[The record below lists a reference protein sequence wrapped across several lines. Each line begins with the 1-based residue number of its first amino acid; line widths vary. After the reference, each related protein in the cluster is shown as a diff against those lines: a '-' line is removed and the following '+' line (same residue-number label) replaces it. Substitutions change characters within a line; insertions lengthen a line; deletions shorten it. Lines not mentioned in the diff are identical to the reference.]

1 MPTPSSAALSDCS
14 KEACASVR
22 ASGSTSAR
30 SLRQTSW
37 SIELNMHKCHLLMS
51 SVVDLDGRI
60 LLLSEVGELLWKV
73 FEAEFPGQVDKE
85 LATFSLTSAESGF
98 RHEAVLNFARHVKI
112 IDGELELIA
121 TPEELATL
129 AAQLRAPTICSRV
142 SSTPKGI
149 GQSAKRAWEEGGDF
163 QSRAAGEPDSK
174 RRKIAEKSVFFKS
187 AASADAPYVTHT
199 QLLPLGGI
207 GFMAHTVGSGEK
219 MGSKH
224 GTQRELQSAVGAGS
238 CSAGVEPSSELPA
251 ALMSSPES

>member
-1 MPTPSSAALSDCS
+1 
-14 KEACASVR
+14 
-22 ASGSTSAR
+22 
-30 SLRQTSW
+30 
-37 SIELNMHKCHLLMS
+37 MHKCHLLMS

-112 IDGELELIA
+112 VDGELELIA

-207 GFMAHTVGSGEK
+207 GFMAHTVGSGK
-219 MGSKH
+219 
-224 GTQRELQSAVGAGS
+224 S
-238 CSAGVEPSSELPA
+238 CV
-251 ALMSSPES
+251 